1 MTERTDARTTAVEL
15 RAAISL
21 LTRRVRESKTT
32 ELSLPERT
40 ALSRLHRKGSAT
52 TADLARWEEITP
64 QAMGST
70 VAALERR
77 GLVGRAPD
85 PTDGRRAILTITAD
99 GVALVHASRGELTD
113 RLTAALHEHFT
124 AEERELIRAATPLI
138 ERLAELS

>member
-1 MTERTDARTTAVEL
+1 MNGHSDARTTAVEL

-21 LTRRVRESKTT
+21 LTRRVRESKST

-40 ALSRLHRKGSAT
+40 ALSRLNRKGSAT
-52 TADLARWEEITP
+52 TADLARWEEISP

-77 GLVGRAPD
+77 GLVARAPD
-85 PTDGRRAILTITAD
+85 PTDGRRAILTITSD

-113 RLTAALHEHFT
+113 RLTAALDEHFT
-124 AEERELIRAATPLI
+124 SEERELIRAATPLI